1 MADALRTEDGALNA
15 MLAHTPIDGSAPA
28 FLHWAAGLFRRA
40 DLDAVGSL
48 RFGGDQGTA
57 TTVLCAINNDGRPVY
72 WDHVS
77 GQTEVVVDFAGA
89 VRAVQ
94 ALKVR
99 CDEAQ
104 ACRPA

>member
-1 MADALRTEDGALNA
+1 
-15 MLAHTPIDGSAPA
+15 
-28 FLHWAAGLFRRA
+28 
-40 DLDAVGSL
+40 
-48 RFGGDQGTA
+48 
-57 TTVLCAINNDGRPVY
+57 VLCAVNSDGRPVY

-77 GQTEVVVDFAGA
+77 GQTVRDGVVVDFAGA

-104 ACRPA
+104 ACWPA